1 MSKDDKE
8 KIHDLYLR
16 IKTIEDKNLISN
28 IDIIELQDTLSNL
41 KKHISTI
48 EDKLNLLEEA
58 ILSVKTKKIKK
69 NSVN

>member
-28 IDIIELQDTLSNL
+28 IDIIELQDNLSNL